1 MTNKPLVIASMFLG
15 LALACGESQKASDF
29 GAKDAVID
37 DGAGVPDTQGQDG
50 IGDQGVAEGLSQED
64 KLGVDP
70 GIPEE
75 EVTLLQDCLC
85 DFPPELPFEDVAVDS
100 LPETWP
106 ADEGVFVP
114 DIPPQDVPPQDQGG
128 VGTGTCVDI
137 TDCIT
142 EQNCQTQACYQ
153 MCLAKG
159 TPEAQQQFVALVQCG
174 NQKCGQYGDDKP
186 MQGAYCVYSQCRE
199 FAEPCAKTGTSTC
212 MQVLQCAQPC
222 GQNNEECLQ
231 ACFEQASYDALLK
244 ILAIAACAEQN
255 CPDMNETCMMTRC
268 MQQIMACTSG

>member
-15 LALACGESQKASDF
+15 LVLGCGESEKASDV

-37 DGAGVPDTQGQDG
+37 DGAGVTDTQGQDG

-100 LPETWP
+100 LPETSP
-106 ADEGVFVP
+106 ADEGVSVIE
-114 DIPPQDVPPQDQGG
+114 IPPSEAYHDPGSP
-128 VGTGTCVDI
+128 GTGTCVDI
-137 TDCIT
+137 TDCTT

-159 TPEAQQQFVALVQCG
+159 TPEAQQQFVGLLQCG
-174 NQKCGQYGDDKP
+174 NQMCGQYGNDKP
-186 MQGAYCVYSQCRE
+186 MQRAYCVSSQCRE
-199 FAEPCAKTGTSTC
+199 FAEPCTKTGTSTC

-222 GQNNEECLQ
+222 GQNNQACLQ

-255 CPDMNETCMMTRC
+255 CPDMNQTCMMTRC